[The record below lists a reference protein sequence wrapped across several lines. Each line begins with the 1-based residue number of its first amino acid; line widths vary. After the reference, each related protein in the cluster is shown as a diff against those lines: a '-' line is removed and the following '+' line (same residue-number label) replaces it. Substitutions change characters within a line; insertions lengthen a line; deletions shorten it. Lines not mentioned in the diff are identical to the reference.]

1 MKKYYKYILVK
12 LPDTRAFPHAS
23 LGSDARRH
31 HLATTPRQWGSLTTA
46 ACFILT
52 ELGSLQK
59 LRLRYPKLRTLPL

>member
-46 ACFILT
+46 ACFIPFGDT
-52 ELGSLQK
+52 QSNIEASK
-59 LRLRYPKLRTLPL
+59 I